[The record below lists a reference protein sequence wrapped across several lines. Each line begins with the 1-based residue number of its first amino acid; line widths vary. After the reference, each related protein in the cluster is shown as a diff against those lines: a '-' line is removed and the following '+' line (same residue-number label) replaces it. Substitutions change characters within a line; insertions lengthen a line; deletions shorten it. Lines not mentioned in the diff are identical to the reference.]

1 MSTVYISSPTR
12 PQPRPR
18 DKGAKAN
25 EAGAKI
31 DAFNAL
37 TVFQLTCDELLAE
50 YTSLDDV
57 NTFDGLDMMTMGLL
71 MPTVFDADWGW
82 TIRWPTDPS

>member
-1 MSTVYISSPTR
+1 
-12 PQPRPR
+12 
-18 DKGAKAN
+18 
-25 EAGAKI
+25 
-31 DAFNAL
+31 
-37 TVFQLTCDELLAE
+37 LAE